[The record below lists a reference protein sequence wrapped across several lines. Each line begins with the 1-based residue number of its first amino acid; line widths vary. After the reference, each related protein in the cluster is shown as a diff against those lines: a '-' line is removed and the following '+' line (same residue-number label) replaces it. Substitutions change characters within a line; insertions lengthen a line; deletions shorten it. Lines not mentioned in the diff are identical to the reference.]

1 MRSETPDLQPSLFT
15 RGPRSVLLPAGVAS
29 TAVLIGLSLLWIWD
43 ANLGQRTSALLG
55 ISLAWAAGLTGMM
68 ARSPNGGA
76 GFRTLATACLW
87 AGGMELAVVA
97 LWDPVSGSP
106 AARLWLAARLVEGAG
121 LAGFGLLA
129 GHRVRPGRAAGA
141 MVGLAV
147 LVTVLAVIGQR
158 VTAAVVP
165 DRVGLVAT
173 VLLLT
178 GAAAVFRRRR
188 REVGPAAGDPLT
200 AAVAV
205 YLVGVAALAGLGE
218 EIGMAVAR
226 LARPAGAVF
235 IWSALAIG
243 LRPEMISRAAGS
255 GDGVVSVQAV
265 LDAIPDHAALV
276 DARGTIRAVN
286 RAWQR
291 FAEENGGG
299 DPVAWGVE
307 ANYFAVCRRSRDAGE
322 PAAGRAL
329 AGLKAVGSGRRE
341 TFTMEYAC
349 HSESAR
355 RWFTMRARPLGAGT
369 GWLQVL
375 HTDVTSREIAE
386 RALRESEAELRRI
399 FEAANVGIARVAP
412 DGRFLQV
419 NAKFCGILGYSE
431 AELTV
436 MSFQELTHP
445 DDLHLDQAQV
455 DRVLAGEIDTF
466 ELEKRFIRKSG
477 EPVWIVLYSSVLRA
491 RDGTV
496 RYAIAVV
503 QDISGRKASEAALAE
518 SRAEL
523 AAVFDNAP
531 QMLIL
536 LDPEWRIRKVNEA
549 VDRFIGDTDKTVI
562 GRSIGQALGCVSAP
576 MDSRLCGGSP
586 DCLSCA
592 LHRAVTDAFGTGEPR
607 RQVETLVTHKVHG
620 RTESLTMLA
629 SVARLTTNRG
639 PRVLVCLEDITEK
652 KRLETRYAQAQ
663 RLESVGQ
670 LAGGVAHDFN
680 NMLSVILGYAG
691 MLKGDLGEAS
701 VHREMVSEIQKA
713 AERSRNLTRQLLAFS
728 RKQTLELRPVDLC
741 RIVGEMEKMLRR
753 TVREDIAFNWHPG
766 DAPCRTLAD
775 VGRIEQVL
783 MNLVVNA
790 ADAMPDGGSLT
801 VETAAVRLDAAYA
814 EARPGVVPGP
824 YVMLAVSDT
833 GQGIDPEIRERIFDP
848 FFTTKGKH
856 QGTGLGL
863 ATVYG
868 IVKQHGGNVWVYSEP
883 GRGTTFKVYLPH
895 ADGEAR
901 SAEKQPDGP
910 PPADQSATVLVVED
924 DRSVRQ
930 LVRSMLDRHGYTVI
944 EAETASAAIDKARRH
959 GSPIHLLLTDVV
971 MPEMKGPEVHERVR
985 QWHPE
990 IRVLYT
996 SGYTENVISRQGV
1009 LMEGV
1014 RFIQKPFSRVD
1025 LLRKVAEAIRDAH

>member
-1 MRSETPDLQPSLFT
+1 MRSETPDRQPTLFT
-15 RGPRSVLLPAGVAS
+15 RGPRSVPVPAGVAS

-43 ANLGQRTSALLG
+43 ANLGQRASTLLG

-68 ARSPNGGA
+68 ARSPDGGA

-87 AGGMELAVVA
+87 AGVMELAVVA
-97 LWDPVSGSP
+97 LGEPVSGFP
-106 AARLWLAARLVEGAG
+106 AARFWLAARLIEGAG

-129 GHRVRPGRAAGA
+129 GHRVQPGRASGA

-147 LVTVLAVIGQR
+147 LVTVLAVFGG
-158 VTAAVVP
+158 TAVSAVVP
-165 DRVGLVAT
+165 DRVGLGAT

-178 GAAAVFRRRR
+178 GAGAVFRRRR
-188 REVGPAAGDPLT
+188 REVGPAAGDLLT

-205 YLVGVAALAGLGE
+205 YLVGVAALAGLGGE
-218 EIGMAVAR
+218 TGMAVAR
-226 LARPAGAVF
+226 LARPVGAVF
-235 IWSALAIG
+235 IWAALAVG
-243 LRPEMISRAAGS
+243 VRPEMISRAAGS
-255 GDGVVSVQAV
+255 ENGVVSVQAV

-286 RAWQR
+286 RAWRR
-291 FAEENGGG
+291 FAEANGGG
-299 DPVAWGVE
+299 DPDAWGVG
-307 ANYFAVCRRSRDAGE
+307 ANYFAVCRRSREAGDST
-322 PAAGRAL
+322 AGQAL
-329 AGLKAVGSGRRE
+329 DGLKVVGSGRRKA
-341 TFTMEYAC
+341 FQMEYAC
-349 HSESAR
+349 HSETAR

-369 GWLQVL
+369 GWGQVL
-375 HTDVTSREIAE
+375 HTDVTTQKIAE
-386 RALRESEAELRRI
+386 RALRENEAELRRI

-419 NAKFCGILGYSE
+419 NAKFCGILDYSE
-431 AELTV
+431 SELTA

-445 DDLHLDQAQV
+445 DDLHLDQARV

-503 QDISGRKASEAALAE
+503 QNISERKAAEAALTE

-531 QMLIL
+531 QMMVLVGS
-536 LDPEWRIRKVNEA
+536 DWRIRKVNAA
-549 VDRFIGDTDKTVI
+549 VDRFIGETGGTVV

-576 MDSRLCGGSP
+576 MDSRLCGEIP
-586 DCLSCA
+586 DCRGCA
-592 LHRAVTDAFGTGEPR
+592 LHQAVTEAFGTGEPR
-607 RQVETLVTHKVHG
+607 RRVETEVTRMAHG
-620 RTESLTMLA
+620 RTESLTVLA
-629 SVARLTTNRG
+629 SVAPLTTDRG

-691 MLKGDLGEAS
+691 MLREDMDETT
-701 VHREMVSEIQKA
+701 VHQDMVTEIRKA

-728 RKQTLELRPVDLC
+728 RKQTLDLRPVDL
-741 RIVGEMEKMLRR
+741 REIVGEMEKMLRR
-753 TVREDIAFNWHPG
+753 TVREDIDFHWHPA
-766 DAPCRTLAD
+766 DRPCRTLAD
-775 VGRIEQVL
+775 VGQIEQVL

-790 ADAMPDGGSLT
+790 ADAMPDGGTLT
-801 VETAAVRLDAAYA
+801 VETVAVRLDADYA
-814 EARPGVVPGP
+814 AARPGVVPGP

-833 GQGIDPEIRERIFDP
+833 GNGIEPEIREHIFEP
-848 FFTTKGKH
+848 FFTTKGVH
-856 QGTGLGL
+856 EGTGLGL

-868 IVKQHGGNVWVYSEP
+868 IVKQHGGNIWVYSEP
-883 GRGTTFKVYLPH
+883 GEGTTFKIYLPQ
-895 ADGEAR
+895 ADGSPR

-910 PPADQSATVLVVED
+910 PPADQSATILVVED

-930 LVRSMLDRHGYTVI
+930 LVRAMLDRHGYTVI
-944 EAETASAAIDKARRH
+944 EAETAAAAMENARRH
-959 GSPIHLLLTDVV
+959 EGPIHILLTDVV
-971 MPEMKGPEVHERVR
+971 MPEMKGPEVYEGVR
-985 QWHPE
+985 RWHPE
-990 IRVLYT
+990 IRVLYM

-1014 RFIQKPFSRVD
+1014 QFIQKPFSRVD
-1025 LLRKVAEAIRDAH
+1025 LLRKVAGVIRDAY